1 MVKRDKGV
9 NVGATKGWS
18 ECLCS
23 NSYIGTELNFPC
35 SLDLIS
41 RGSIYILGSMAKVGV
56 GQESDRLMR
65 GECPGWNLM
74 LDSRVLGCK
83 GCC

>member
-1 MVKRDKGV
+1 MVKRDKGE

-23 NSYIGTELNFPC
+23 NFYIETELNFPC

-56 GQESDRLMR
+56 GQESDRLM
-65 GECPGWNLM
+65 GVSVQDGT
-74 LDSRVLGCK
+74 
-83 GCC
+83 